1 VASALGYYIAAEGIP
16 VEPFVAL
23 VAGAVAGTLVLI
35 DRSRSLALAD
45 AEPDPAVGLRG
56 SLTYAAGVARRL
68 IAAATAGVAAFQYGH
83 SVAAAVMVAAGVVLL
98 IWAGL
103 YLELKLRLTRTISR
117 DSAP

>member
-1 VASALGYYIAAEGIP
+1 MAGALGYYVAAEGIP

-23 VAGAVAGTLVLI
+23 IAGAAAGTLVLI
-35 DRSRSLALAD
+35 DRSRSLALAG

-56 SLTYAAGVARRL
+56 SLTYGAGVARRL
-68 IAAATAGVAAFQYGH
+68 IAAAIAGVAVFQYGH
-83 SVAAAVMVAAGVVLL
+83 SIAAAATVAAGVALL

-103 YLELKLRLTRTISR
+103 YLELKFRLARSASR